1 MAEVHVQECDNTM
14 YDLAGDIMCFKEG
27 DREGM
32 HAGIIPGTPFDKDP
46 DAFKEAACCKESG
59 VVQAGDTCPVPEQ
72 EAGSEA
78 GATKTFLQ
86 IVQEKERA
94 VKQLADH
101 VQRSSSGM
109 KKCQALSTC
118 LDEVPCHL
126 DTCGKD
132 LAVGADAPVCS
143 TSNVKRP
150 GACSGSD
157 CEGRTANFLRSSIAR
172 STYRKDMD
180 LTLGE
185 KEMVCSTTGLDAVFQ
200 ETHDDDTVWSYFGSY
215 NGVWRAYPG
224 DARTRDEQGCRE
236 YDPRVRPWY
245 LSAASGS
252 KNLVIVIDVSGS
264 MNAYDG
270 SNFDSRMDLVRDA
283 VTGLNSRGL
292 LDTITQNDRV
302 SVVTFSNEAQG
313 LNSGLVAGTA
323 ENIGDLKAKV
333 NNIKASGR
341 TYTLS
346 GLTVAFDQLIEATE
360 SEVVGDSCNNIM
372 LFLTDGVDTVCE
384 KCHKK
389 GPPAPPQEY
398 LSHGGVS
405 TPEGRCRC
413 QEAVLEAVDR
423 KQKQLEGVGG
433 RRAEI
438 FSLSMGS
445 DADDSLPRQLA
456 CRNNGAW
463 DRISAGDAV
472 LDKLEA
478 YLKFQSMD
486 KAATDAVF
494 WSEPYAD
501 DILGDQVVT
510 AAVPVYEDNQW
521 RNLLGVV
528 GVDVMFEPLKEST
541 DDTAERVLQRLQS
554 RSRVCTGSFA
564 SGCDLQMLRDENSAC
579 PAVAPS
585 MRAEPNTCCMKGSN
599 DGPSHIRVGAPMTYD
614 EASAFCSE
622 TYGDGASQVGRL
634 AGWTT
639 RSVEDLSELAGFAPP
654 DGAWIGVLKR
664 GSRPNDRYVWNNGDN
679 FDVGISVKVSTG
691 SYASALEEGAS
702 DQPGGCGFISPT
714 GMVGNINFD
723 KCVEKKAFICF
734 LPEGAVDS
742 ACGPDAQCL
751 MEDEEKE
758 DKNVLGEII
767 GLIVGALTG
776 GGIFFAVVRAVLSR
790 RRNAKQNKSNV
801 SVVCCSS
808 NVTNDSHDTQV
819 DHDER
824 GKKEVNTGAPHRE
837 VEMSRQPAPV
847 QVTVNVA
854 APAAPHAPPA
864 AASDGPSAYPTPT
877 FAATSFGDAA
887 PTAPPATGYGTP
899 DGYGAPRSYVDP
911 APTRSYVDPAPSYT
925 DPPQ

>member
-1 MAEVHVQECDNTM
+1 MAEVHVQECDG
-14 YDLAGDIMCFKEG
+14 YELAGDIMCFKEG
-27 DREGM
+27 DRAQM
-32 HAGIIPGTPFDKDP
+32 HAGSIAGTPFDEDP

-72 EAGSEA
+72 EIGSEA

-86 IVQEKERA
+86 IVQEKEQA

-101 VQRSSSGM
+101 VRRSSSGM

-143 TSNVKRP
+143 TRNVKRP
-150 GACSGSD
+150 DACSGSD
-157 CEGRTANFLRSSIAR
+157 CEGRVANFLRSSIAR

-185 KEMVCSTTGLDAVFQ
+185 KEMVCSTTSLDAVFQ
-200 ETHDDDTVWSYFGSY
+200 GTHDEDTVWSYFGSY
-215 NGVWRAYPG
+215 NGIWRAYPG

-252 KNLVIVIDVSGS
+252 KNLVIVIDRSGS
-264 MNAYDG
+264 MNTYDG

-302 SVVTFSNEAQG
+302 SVVTFSDNAEG
-313 LNSGLVAGTA
+313 LNDGLVAGTA

-333 NNIKASGR
+333 NSIKASGR
-341 TYTLS
+341 TYTLN
-346 GLTVAFDQLIEATE
+346 GLTVAFDQLIEATQ
-360 SEVVGDSCNNIM
+360 SEVVGASCNNIV

-384 KCHKK
+384 NCLKNAS
-389 GPPAPPQEY
+389 PAPPQEY
-398 LSHGGVS
+398 GEVS

-413 QEAVLEAVDR
+413 QEAVLEAIDR
-423 KQKQLEGVGG
+423 KQNELEGVGG

-486 KAATDAVF
+486 KAASDAVF

-501 DILGDQVVT
+501 DILGDLVVT

-528 GVDVMFEPLKEST
+528 GVDVMFEPLKKST

-564 SGCDLQMLRDENSAC
+564 SGCDLQMLRNQNSAC
-579 PAVAPS
+579 PAVAPTMS
-585 MRAEPNTCCMKGSN
+585 AEPNTCCMQGSN
-599 DGPSHIRVGAPMTYD
+599 DGPSHIRVGAPKTYD
-614 EASAFCSE
+614 EASAFCSM
-622 TYGDGASQVGRL
+622 TYGDGATL

-654 DGAWIGVLKR
+654 DGAWIGVTKK
-664 GSRPNDRYVWNNGDN
+664 GSRSNERYVWNSGKSEEGG
-679 FDVGISVKVSTG
+679 VRVRVSD

-702 DQPGGCGFISPT
+702 NQPGECGFISPT
-714 GMVGNINFD
+714 GMVGNINFA
-723 KCVEKKAFICF
+723 KCQEKKAFICF

-742 ACGPDAQCL
+742 ACGADAQCL
-751 MEDEEKE
+751 VEKDKEKDEDW
-758 DKNVLGEII
+758 LAALI
-767 GLIVGALTG
+767 GVIAGTLTG
-776 GGIFFAVVRAVLSR
+776 GGIVFAIVRAILSR

-808 NVTNDSHDTQV
+808 NVSQDSHDTQV

-824 GKKEVNTGAPHRE
+824 GKKEINTGAPHRE

-864 AASDGPSAYPTPT
+864 AASDGQSAYPTPT

-887 PTAPPATGYGTP
+887 PTAPPADGYGSP

-911 APTRSYVDPAPSYT
+911 APSYT

>member
-14 YDLAGDIMCFKEG
+14 YDLAGDIMCFKEA

-72 EAGSEA
+72 ETGSEA

-101 VQRSSSGM
+101 VRRSSSGM

-185 KEMVCSTTGLDAVFQ
+185 KEMVCSTTGLDTVFQ

-360 SEVVGDSCNNIM
+360 SEVVGDSCNNIV

-384 KCHKK
+384 KCSGT

-398 LSHGGVS
+398 GEVS

-413 QEAVLEAVDR
+413 QEAILEAVDG

-654 DGAWIGVLKR
+654 DGAWIGVQKR
-664 GSRPNDRYVWNNGDN
+664 GWRPNEKYVWNNGDN
-679 FDVGISVKVSTG
+679 FDGGISVKVSTG

-714 GMVGNINFD
+714 GMVGNINFA
-723 KCVEKKAFICF
+723 KCEEKKAFICF

-742 ACGPDAQCL
+742 ACGPDAQC
-751 MEDEEKE
+751 MVEE
-758 DKNVLGEII
+758 DKKEGM
-767 GLIVGALTG
+767 GLVGAIVMAVCSGLG
-776 GGIFFAVVRAVLSR
+776 GLLFVAYVRRCIR
-790 RRNAKQNKSNV
+790 RCRHKKSDEV
-801 SVVCCSS
+801 E
-808 NVTNDSHDTQV
+808 
-819 DHDER
+819 HDER
-824 GKKEVNTGAPHRE
+824 GKDENNSGAQHKE
-837 VEMSRQPAPV
+837 VEMARPQAPI
-847 QVTVNVA
+847 QVTVNM
-854 APAAPHAPPA
+854 APAS
-864 AASDGPSAYPTPT
+864 ASWASA
-877 FAATSFGDAA
+877 
-887 PTAPPATGYGTP
+887 
-899 DGYGAPRSYVDP
+899 
-911 APTRSYVDPAPSYT
+911 
-925 DPPQ
+925 

>member
-132 LAVGADAPVCS
+132 LAVGANAPVCS

-360 SEVVGDSCNNIM
+360 SEVVGDSCNNIV

-384 KCHKK
+384 KCS
-389 GPPAPPQEY
+389 GTGPPPAPRSTS
-398 LSHGGVS
+398 LTGGFRRQRVV
-405 TPEGRCRC
+405 
-413 QEAVLEAVDR
+413 A
-423 KQKQLEGVGG
+423 GV
-433 RRAEI
+433 RRP
-438 FSLSMGS
+438 S
-445 DADDSLPRQLA
+445 
-456 CRNNGAW
+456 
-463 DRISAGDAV
+463 
-472 LDKLEA
+472 
-478 YLKFQSMD
+478 
-486 KAATDAVF
+486 
-494 WSEPYAD
+494 
-501 DILGDQVVT
+501 
-510 AAVPVYEDNQW
+510 W
-521 RNLLGVV
+521 R
-528 GVDVMFEPLKEST
+528 
-541 DDTAERVLQRLQS
+541 R
-554 RSRVCTGSFA
+554 
-564 SGCDLQMLRDENSAC
+564 
-579 PAVAPS
+579 
-585 MRAEPNTCCMKGSN
+585 
-599 DGPSHIRVGAPMTYD
+599 
-614 EASAFCSE
+614 
-622 TYGDGASQVGRL
+622 
-634 AGWTT
+634 
-639 RSVEDLSELAGFAPP
+639 
-654 DGAWIGVLKR
+654 
-664 GSRPNDRYVWNNGDN
+664 
-679 FDVGISVKVSTG
+679 STG
-691 SYASALEEGAS
+691 SRSSWRAS
-702 DQPGGCGFISPT
+702 
-714 GMVGNINFD
+714 
-723 KCVEKKAFICF
+723 
-734 LPEGAVDS
+734 
-742 ACGPDAQCL
+742 
-751 MEDEEKE
+751 
-758 DKNVLGEII
+758 
-767 GLIVGALTG
+767 G
-776 GGIFFAVVRAVLSR
+776 GGGQRYSLSAWAV
-790 RRNAKQNKSNV
+790 
-801 SVVCCSS
+801 
-808 NVTNDSHDTQV
+808 
-819 DHDER
+819 
-824 GKKEVNTGAPHRE
+824 
-837 VEMSRQPAPV
+837 
-847 QVTVNVA
+847 
-854 APAAPHAPPA
+854 
-864 AASDGPSAYPTPT
+864 TPT
-877 FAATSFGDAA
+877 ILCPGSSPAVTMAPGTASQPETLFWTSW
-887 PTAPPATGYGTP
+887 
-899 DGYGAPRSYVDP
+899 RHI
-911 APTRSYVDPAPSYT
+911 
-925 DPPQ
+925 